1 MIFLLAILLAV
12 GAAFELRHRHR
23 RDRADARL
31 VRDYLEA
38 HSFPGDSIADV
49 LTEHGDVTL
58 AEVRRVSEAYQAGF
72 RDGEAHARRYPTRKA
87 SR

>member
-1 MIFLLAILLAV
+1 MSLVILALA
-12 GAAFELRHRHR
+12 AIALYWWRHTARKR
-23 RDRADARL
+23 REERRL

-58 AEVRRVSEAYQAGF
+58 AEVRRVSEAYRAGWEDH
-72 RDGEAHARRYPTRKA
+72 REQVRRNHTR
-87 SR
+87 RTYR